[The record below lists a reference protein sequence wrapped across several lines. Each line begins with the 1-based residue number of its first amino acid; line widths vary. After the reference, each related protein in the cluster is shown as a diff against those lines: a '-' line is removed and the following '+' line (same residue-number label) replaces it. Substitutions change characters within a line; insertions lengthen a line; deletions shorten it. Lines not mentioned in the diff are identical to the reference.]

1 MSLRV
6 TELWANVDP
15 AKSKLTF
22 SGTKLELA
30 MAKES
35 KVQWKTLEAKE
46 TEAKVLF
53 GQPAKMINIWP
64 DDIREAL
71 PEELQVSFHA
81 FYSDKFIHSLL
92 WALVRTRFS
101 FFRLLQLCH
110 CVAEL
115 ALSILVLI
123 SDSGAV
129 SATSCKYHDYL
140 KHDFS
145 KGK

>member
-30 MAKES
+30 MEKES

-53 GQPAKMINIWP
+53 GQPGKMINIWP

-71 PEELQVSFHA
+71 PEELQVS
-81 FYSDKFIHSLL
+81 SKGIFIL
-92 WALVRTRFS
+92 WAS
-101 FFRLLQLCH
+101 FELGFCTNFFIVSICPFNPFLFRLW
-110 CVAEL
+110 
-115 ALSILVLI
+115 
-123 SDSGAV
+123 V
-129 SATSCKYHDYL
+129 SKL
-140 KHDFS
+140 LLP
-145 KGK
+145 

>member
-30 MAKES
+30 MEKES

-53 GQPAKMINIWP
+53 GQPGKMINIWP

-71 PEELQVSFHA
+71 PEELQVSNQA
-81 FYSDKFIHSLL
+81 KFI
-92 WALVRTRFS
+92 
-101 FFRLLQLCH
+101 
-110 CVAEL
+110 
-115 ALSILVLI
+115 
-123 SDSGAV
+123 
-129 SATSCKYHDYL
+129 
-140 KHDFS
+140 S
-145 KGK
+145 KGIFIFWASFDLGFCTNFLIVSICSLYPLLL